1 MLTKVR
7 LKNMS
12 TQSFRIL
19 IMGAAGA
26 GSSTL
31 GKALAQKYQLP
42 HFDSDEYY
50 WLPTDPPFTNKRS
63 PEDRVKLLS
72 NDLNKHDDWI
82 VSGVLCN
89 WGNFIIP
96 HLTHV
101 IFLYAD
107 SPTRLNRIKKRET
120 KQFGSRILKGGDMYE
135 HHEAF
140 IEWASQYDSN
150 NLISRTKNKHLDWLA
165 ALPLHIQVIKLDATL
180 ETDALIKIALI
191 DLDIK

>member
-1 MLTKVR
+1 MH
-7 LKNMS
+7 NPF
-12 TQSFRIL
+12 FRIL

-31 GKALAQKYQLP
+31 GKALAQKHQWP

-50 WLPTDPPFTNKRS
+50 WLPTDPPFTDKRP
-63 PEDRVKLLS
+63 PEERVQLLS
-72 NDLNKHDDWI
+72 NDLSKHKNWI

-89 WGNFIIP
+89 WGNFIIL

-150 NLISRTKNKHLDWLA
+150 NPISRTKNKHLDWLNT
-165 ALPLHIQVIKLDATL
+165 LPSQIQVIKLDATL

>member
-1 MLTKVR
+1 
-7 LKNMS
+7 MS

-31 GKALAQKYQLP
+31 GKVLAQKHQWP

-50 WLPTDPPFTNKRS
+50 WLPTDPPFTDKRQ
-63 PEDRVKLLS
+63 PEERIQILS
-72 NDLNKHDDWI
+72 NDLNKYNNWV

-96 HLTHV
+96 LLTHV

-107 SPTRLNRIKKRET
+107 WPTRLKRIKQRET
-120 KQFGSRILKGGDMYE
+120 HQFGKRILKGGDMYE

-140 IEWASQYDSN
+140 VEWASQYDSN
-150 NLISRTKNKHLDWLA
+150 QPVSRTKNKHLDWLA
-165 ALPLHIQVIKLDATL
+165 ALPPQIQVTKLDANMGM
-180 ETDALIKIALI
+180 I
-191 DLDIK
+191 DLLNLSDKSLYLQV